1 MKTAPL
7 AASEAPAGLI
17 GPNLSWQARLA
28 AWLRRYLP
36 AILVLPSGLVLWE
49 LGVRLFNIQGFLLPA
64 PSQIGQTFVENWAG
78 LLDRGWY
85 TFQEAWWGYLIGCGL
100 GILLGLL
107 IARFAT
113 ISAALMPI
121 AIAVN
126 AVPIIALSPLVRVWF
141 GLGQPSKI
149 VIVAILCL
157 FPCLISTVRGLSV
170 ASPAALELMRSYA
183 TPELET
189 FVKLR
194 VPSALPFIFN
204 GLKVCTSLS
213 LIGAVVGEFYGGL
226 LNKSL
231 GIYIAN
237 EASQVRFRNSWSG
250 IIVACAFGISF
261 YLLVG
266 LCERVLIPWHVSVRS
281 QSN

>member
-1 MKTAPL
+1 VAVT
-7 AASEAPAGLI
+7 EAPADLIVTGLT
-17 GPNLSWQARLA
+17 WQSRLA
-28 AWLRRYLP
+28 ALLRRYLP
-36 AILVLPSGLVLWE
+36 AILILPSGLILWE

-64 PSQIGQTFVENWAG
+64 PSEIAQTFGESWVG

-100 GILLGLL
+100 GILIGLL
-107 IARFAT
+107 VSRFAT

-149 VIVAILCL
+149 VIVAILCF

-170 ASPAALELMRSYA
+170 AAPAAVELMRSYA
-183 TPELET
+183 TPELEV

-194 VPSALPFIFN
+194 LPSALPFIFN

-213 LIGAVVGEFYGGL
+213 MIGAVVGEFYGGL

-231 GIYIAN
+231 GTFIAN
-237 EASQVRFRNSWSG
+237 EASQVRFRSSWSG
-250 IIVACAFGISF
+250 IIVACAFGIAF

-266 LCERVLIPWHVSVRS
+266 LCERLLIPWHVSVRS
-281 QSN
+281 QAD